1 MLPLSMRN
9 IYLWKLHELSTM
21 SIANKQTLATA
32 KNLII
37 ILSSILCV
45 CLKLQPSHINC
56 HPDTNSPLGNIT
68 ISPNLAILPDK
79 LCFVW
84 ISTRDT
90 NLRKF
95 NLPKYHR
102 YGIEL
107 RTTKFSS
114 HALICI
120 LLSGDIAT
128 NPGPN
133 TAPST
138 GLNVLYLNA
147 RSIKAFVPLDDMTL
161 HAKFSK
167 CPYYRSWFIVMTM
180 MLSLY
185 VKHG

>member
-1 MLPLSMRN
+1 
-9 IYLWKLHELSTM
+9 M
-21 SIANKQTLATA
+21 SIANEQSLATA
-32 KNLII
+32 KNLVI
-37 ILSSILCV
+37 ILLSILCV
-45 CLKLQPSHINC
+45 CLKLQPSQINC
-56 HPDTNSPLGNIT
+56 HPDTSSPLGNIT

-90 NLRKF
+90 NLRKL
-95 NLPKYHR
+95 NLSKYHR

-114 HALICI
+114 HALICN

-147 RSIKAFVPLDDMTL
+147 RSIEAFVPLDDDPSR
-161 HAKFSK
+161 K
-167 CPYYRSWFIVMTM
+167 V
-180 MLSLY
+180 
-185 VKHG
+185 